1 MALEPMEL
9 THDGKR
15 LVGRVAIPAGEGPFP
30 AVMVMHSG
38 IGISEFNFDIARQLA
53 ERGFVG
59 VATDMY
65 GADVDL
71 TLEEGYGA
79 AFQALLDSPATL
91 RSRLT
96 AWFAAIAARDDVDA
110 SRIAAIGYCFGGYC
124 VLELAR
130 SGVDCRAVVSYH
142 GLLTTSAPAK
152 PGTVKAHV
160 AAYCGASDPYAPREH
175 VNALR
180 EELAA
185 ADASHTITMFSD
197 AEHGFTDPDAAKF
210 GRPGIAY
217 NAIAAKTSWAGTLAL
232 LDEVLAS

>member
-1 MALEPMEL
+1 MPIEPMEL

-15 LVGRVAIPAGEGPFP
+15 LVGRVATPTGNGPFP

-38 IGISEFNFDIARQLA
+38 VGISEFNFDIARQLA
-53 ERGFVG
+53 ERGYIG

-71 TLEEGYGA
+71 TREEGYGA
-79 AFQALLDSPATL
+79 AFQALLDSPTTL
-91 RSRLT
+91 RSRIT
-96 AWFAAIAARDDVDA
+96 AWFEAIGARDDVDA

-130 SGVDCRAVVSYH
+130 SGADCRAVVSYH
-142 GLLTTSAPAK
+142 GLLTTSAPAQ
-152 PGTVKAHV
+152 PGTVKPHV
-160 AAYCGASDPYAPREH
+160 AAYCGASDPYAPLEH
-175 VNALR
+175 ITALR

-185 ADASHTITMFSD
+185 AGASHTLTVFGD
-197 AEHGFTDPDAAKF
+197 AEHGFTDPDAASL
-210 GRPGIAY
+210 GRPGISY

-232 LDEVLAS
+232 LDEVLAP